1 MVNSTGSIATYL
13 VNTFSNLPAGI
24 SGTMLQTVEF
34 QRMYVQN
41 YTGQSISSA
50 AIGEQFEPIITNL
63 ALAFLVDLKIANG
76 DGGTTSLGELSVNDG
91 GALMS
96 SQQYKS
102 LAEMQLKAI
111 PRAVSFVRSISA

>member
-50 AIGEQFEPIITNL
+50 AVGEQFEPIITNL
-63 ALAFLVDLKIANG
+63 AMAFLVSMNVSNG
-76 DGGTTSLGELSVNDG
+76 AGGTTTLGELSVSDG
-91 GALMS
+91 GTLLSA
-96 SQQYKS
+96 QQYKS

>member
-50 AIGEQFEPIITNL
+50 AVGEQFEPIITNL
-63 ALAFLVDLKIANG
+63 ALAFLVDLKVANG

-91 GALMS
+91 GALLS
-96 SQQYKS
+96 ATEYRN
-102 LAEMQLKAI
+102 LANLQLKAI